1 MSEKTI
7 MLCCAAGMSTSM
19 LVAKMQGAAKEQGKE
34 YDIFAVSAS
43 EVDQKLVEKE
53 IDVVLLGPQ
62 IRYMKN
68 DINKKLVGKNIP
80 MDVIDM
86 QAYGMMNGAKVL
98 KQEEDLMA

>member
-1 MSEKTI
+1 

-98 KQEEDLMA
+98 KQAEDLMA

>member
-98 KQEEDLMA
+98 KQAEDLMA

>member
-19 LVAKMQGAAKEQGKE
+19 LVAKMQTAAKEQGKD

-43 EVDQKLVEKE
+43 EIDQKLVEKE

-68 DINKKLVGKNIP
+68 DINKKLVDKKIP

-86 QAYGMMNGAKVL
+86 QSYGMMNGAKVL
-98 KQEEDLMA
+98 TQAEDLMA

>member
-19 LVAKMQGAAKEQGKE
+19 LVAKMQTAAKEQGKE

-43 EVDQKLVEKE
+43 EIDQKLVEKE

-68 DINKKLVGKNIP
+68 DIEKKLVDKKIP

-86 QAYGMMNGAKVL
+86 QSYGMMKGAKVL
-98 KQEEDLMA
+98 EQAEGLMA

>member
-34 YDIFAVSAS
+34 YDIFAISAS
-43 EVDQKLVEKE
+43 EISQKLIEKE

-68 DINKKLVGKNIP
+68 DVSKKLLDKKIP
-80 MDVIDM
+80 LDVIDM

-98 KQEEDLMA
+98 KQAEELMA